1 LDIITVRVQPRSS
14 RPGLEKVGEGEYKA
28 RLNSAPEAGRANAE
42 LIDLLAEHFGVPRRR
57 IRIIRGAGARLKRVS
72 IERGGP

>member
-1 LDIITVRVQPRSS
+1 MDIITVRVQPRSS

-42 LIDLLAEHFGVPRRR
+42 LIDLLAEYFDIPRRR
-57 IRIIRGAGARLKRVS
+57 IRIIRGAAARLKSVS
-72 IERGGP
+72 IEGDGP

>member
-14 RPGLEKVGEGEYKA
+14 RPGLEKIGEGEYKA

-42 LIDLLAEHFGVPRRR
+42 LIVLLAEHFGVPRRH
-57 IRIIRGAGARLKRVS
+57 IRIIRGASSRLKRVS
-72 IERGGP
+72 IERDGP

>member
-42 LIDLLAEHFGVPRRR
+42 LIDLLAEYFDIPRRR
-57 IRIIRGAGARLKRVS
+57 IRIIRGAAARLKSVS
-72 IERGGP
+72 IEGDGP